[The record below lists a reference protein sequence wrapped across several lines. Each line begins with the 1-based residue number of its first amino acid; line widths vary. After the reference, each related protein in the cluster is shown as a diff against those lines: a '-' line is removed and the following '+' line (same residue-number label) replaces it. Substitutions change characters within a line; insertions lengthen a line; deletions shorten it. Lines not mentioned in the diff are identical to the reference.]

1 MKLGRKAVA
10 IGVVGL
16 LALTAC
22 GRADDDSTG
31 GETSAGSTTTVDD
44 APAEGDITIWAMGEE
59 GEKLP
64 DFVQG
69 FTEENPDANV
79 EVTTIPWADVM
90 TKFQTAVAAGTVP
103 DAIMIGSSFMP
114 TMVATGGLAPVP
126 EGLVDND
133 DFVEGAAA
141 STVADGVAYGVPWYV
156 ETRVLYYRSDL
167 AQAAG
172 VEAPTSWEE
181 LTAFAEAMKANGS
194 TYGLQLP
201 MGDAE
206 DSTQVILPFYSQAGG
221 SVLNEAGDGFDL
233 DNQAMV
239 DALDYYASFFTEGL
253 SPLSGYGDSQNS
265 AFVDGSDPAFISG
278 PWMVNVLADL
288 QGEDWVEQN
297 VATVPVPAGSANNDS
312 YIGGAHL
319 GVFAEAKNADGAWK
333 LHPLA
338 LRARDAAGVV
348 RRDERPARAEQRVGL
363 RGAHLEPPHPG
374 APGAAR
380 EHDRPADRPELGRA
394 LGHHRDRGREGRERS
409 GVLRGRGEGHPGQ
422 GRHARARLVT
432 GPVSHDH
439 HHRGTAPAYG
449 RRRPPATASARRLA
463 VRAPVRRGLHGLHAG
478 AAARVVRDVVLG
490 PHDP

>member
-31 GETSAGSTTTVDD
+31 GESAAGSTTTVDD
-44 APAEGDITIWAMGEE
+44 SPAEGDITIWAMGEE

-126 EGLVDND
+126 DGLVDSA

-141 STVADGVAYGVPWYV
+141 STVADGVDYGVPWYV

-167 AQAAG
+167 AKAAG
-172 VEAPTSWEE
+172 VEAPTTWEE
-181 LTAFAEAMKANGS
+181 LTSFAEAMKANGS

-221 SVLNEAGDGFDL
+221 SVLNEAGDAFDL

-333 LHPLA
+333 LVRWLAQPETQQAWFDATSDLPALTTAWDYEPLTSNPRTQVLQEQLDNTIA
-338 LRARDAAGVV
+338 PPTVPSWDELSATIETEAEKVANGQVTSEDAAKAIQAKA
-348 RRDERPARAEQRVGL
+348 DTLGL
-363 RGAHLEPPHPG
+363 GW
-374 APGAAR
+374 
-380 EHDRPADRPELGRA
+380 
-394 LGHHRDRGREGRERS
+394 
-409 GVLRGRGEGHPGQ
+409 
-422 GRHARARLVT
+422 
-432 GPVSHDH
+432 
-439 HHRGTAPAYG
+439 
-449 RRRPPATASARRLA
+449 
-463 VRAPVRRGLHGLHAG
+463 
-478 AAARVVRDVVLG
+478 
-490 PHDP
+490 

>member
-31 GETSAGSTTTVDD
+31 GESAAGSTTTVDD

-69 FTEENPDANV
+69 FTDENPDANV

-126 EGLVDND
+126 DGLVDSA

-141 STVADGVAYGVPWYV
+141 STVADGVEYGVPWYV

-167 AQAAG
+167 AKAAG

-181 LTAFAEAMKANGS
+181 LTAFAQAMQANGS

-221 SVLNEAGDGFDL
+221 SVLNEAGDAFDL
-233 DNQAMV
+233 DNQAMI

-333 LHPLA
+333 LVRWLAEPETQQAWFDATSDLPALTTAWDYEPLTSNPRTQVLQEQLDNTIA
-338 LRARDAAGVV
+338 PPTVPSWDELSATIETEAEKVANGQVTSEDAAKAIQAKA
-348 RRDERPARAEQRVGL
+348 DTLGL
-363 RGAHLEPPHPG
+363 GW
-374 APGAAR
+374 
-380 EHDRPADRPELGRA
+380 
-394 LGHHRDRGREGRERS
+394 
-409 GVLRGRGEGHPGQ
+409 
-422 GRHARARLVT
+422 
-432 GPVSHDH
+432 
-439 HHRGTAPAYG
+439 
-449 RRRPPATASARRLA
+449 
-463 VRAPVRRGLHGLHAG
+463 
-478 AAARVVRDVVLG
+478 
-490 PHDP
+490 

>member
-22 GRADDDSTG
+22 GRADDESTG
-31 GETSAGSTTTVDD
+31 GETDAGSTTTVDD
-44 APAEGDITIWAMGEE
+44 APAKGDITIWAMGEE

-69 FTEENPDANV
+69 FTDENPDANV

-126 EGLVDND
+126 DGLVDSA

-141 STVADGVAYGVPWYV
+141 STVADGVEYGVPWYV

-167 AQAAG
+167 AKAAG
-172 VEAPTSWEE
+172 VEAPTTWEE
-181 LTAFAEAMKANGS
+181 LTSFAEAMQANGS
-194 TYGLQLP
+194 TFGLQLP

-221 SVLNEAGDGFDL
+221 SVLNEAGDAFDL

-312 YIGGAHL
+312 YIGGGHL
-319 GVFAEAKNADGAWK
+319 GVFAEAKNPDGAWK
-333 LHPLA
+333 LVRWLAQPETQQAWFDATSDLPALTTAWDYEPLTSNPRTQVLQEQLENTIA
-338 LRARDAAGVV
+338 PPTVPSWDELSATIETEAEKVANGQVTSEDAAKAIQAKA
-348 RRDERPARAEQRVGL
+348 DTLGL
-363 RGAHLEPPHPG
+363 GW
-374 APGAAR
+374 
-380 EHDRPADRPELGRA
+380 
-394 LGHHRDRGREGRERS
+394 
-409 GVLRGRGEGHPGQ
+409 
-422 GRHARARLVT
+422 
-432 GPVSHDH
+432 
-439 HHRGTAPAYG
+439 
-449 RRRPPATASARRLA
+449 
-463 VRAPVRRGLHGLHAG
+463 
-478 AAARVVRDVVLG
+478 
-490 PHDP
+490 

>member
-31 GETSAGSTTTVDD
+31 GESAAGSTTTVDD
-44 APAEGDITIWAMGEE
+44 SPAEGDITIWAMGEE

-126 EGLVDND
+126 DGLVDSA

-141 STVADGVAYGVPWYV
+141 STVADGVDYGVPWYV

-167 AQAAG
+167 AKAAG

-181 LTAFAEAMKANGS
+181 LTSFAEAMKANGS

-221 SVLNEAGDGFDL
+221 SVLNEAGDAFDL

-333 LHPLA
+333 LVRWLAQPETQQAWFDATSDLPALTTAWDYEPLTSNPRTQVLQEQLDNTIA
-338 LRARDAAGVV
+338 PPTVPSWDELSATIETEAEKVANGQVTSEDAAKAIQAKA
-348 RRDERPARAEQRVGL
+348 DTLGL
-363 RGAHLEPPHPG
+363 GW
-374 APGAAR
+374 
-380 EHDRPADRPELGRA
+380 
-394 LGHHRDRGREGRERS
+394 
-409 GVLRGRGEGHPGQ
+409 
-422 GRHARARLVT
+422 
-432 GPVSHDH
+432 
-439 HHRGTAPAYG
+439 
-449 RRRPPATASARRLA
+449 
-463 VRAPVRRGLHGLHAG
+463 
-478 AAARVVRDVVLG
+478 
-490 PHDP
+490 

>member
-31 GETSAGSTTTVDD
+31 GESAAGSTTTVDD
-44 APAEGDITIWAMGEE
+44 SPAEGDITIWAMGEE

-126 EGLVDND
+126 DGLVDSA

-141 STVADGVAYGVPWYV
+141 STVADGVDYGVPWYV

-167 AQAAG
+167 AKAAG

-221 SVLNEAGDGFDL
+221 SVLNEAGDAFDL

-333 LHPLA
+333 LVRWLAQPETQQAWFDATSDLPALTTAWDYEPLTSNPRTQVLQEQLENTIA
-338 LRARDAAGVV
+338 PPTVPSWDELSATIETEAEKVANGQVTSEDAAKAIQAKA
-348 RRDERPARAEQRVGL
+348 DTLGL
-363 RGAHLEPPHPG
+363 GW
-374 APGAAR
+374 
-380 EHDRPADRPELGRA
+380 
-394 LGHHRDRGREGRERS
+394 
-409 GVLRGRGEGHPGQ
+409 
-422 GRHARARLVT
+422 
-432 GPVSHDH
+432 
-439 HHRGTAPAYG
+439 
-449 RRRPPATASARRLA
+449 
-463 VRAPVRRGLHGLHAG
+463 
-478 AAARVVRDVVLG
+478 
-490 PHDP
+490 

>member
-31 GETSAGSTTTVDD
+31 GESAAGSTTTVDD

-126 EGLVDND
+126 DGLVDSA

-141 STVADGVAYGVPWYV
+141 STVADGVEYGVPWYV

-167 AQAAG
+167 AKAAG

-181 LTAFAEAMKANGS
+181 LTAFAQAMQANGS

-221 SVLNEAGDGFDL
+221 SVLNEAGDAFDL
-233 DNQAMV
+233 DNQAMI

-333 LHPLA
+333 LVRWLAQPETQQAWFDATSDLPALTTAWDYEPLTSNPRTQVLQEQLDNTIA
-338 LRARDAAGVV
+338 PPTVPSWDELSATIETEAEKVANGQVTSEDAAKAIQAKA
-348 RRDERPARAEQRVGL
+348 DTLGL
-363 RGAHLEPPHPG
+363 GW
-374 APGAAR
+374 
-380 EHDRPADRPELGRA
+380 
-394 LGHHRDRGREGRERS
+394 
-409 GVLRGRGEGHPGQ
+409 
-422 GRHARARLVT
+422 
-432 GPVSHDH
+432 
-439 HHRGTAPAYG
+439 
-449 RRRPPATASARRLA
+449 
-463 VRAPVRRGLHGLHAG
+463 
-478 AAARVVRDVVLG
+478 
-490 PHDP
+490 

>member
-167 AQAAG
+167 AKAAG

-201 MGDAE
+201 IGDAE
-206 DSTQVILPFYSQAGG
+206 DATQVILPFYSQAGG

-278 PWMVNVLADL
+278 PWMVNVLAAAEGADRC
-288 QGEDWVEQN
+288 EHYE
-297 VATVPVPAGSANNDS
+297 ATGPEHACAANKDS
-312 YIGGAHL
+312 YIGVAHL

-333 LHPLA
+333 LIRWLSEPETQQAWFDATSDLPA
-338 LRARDAAGVV
+338 LNSAWDYEALTSNPRTQVLQEQLENTIAPPTVPSWDELSATIETEAEKVANGQVSSEDAAKAIQAKA
-348 RRDERPARAEQRVGL
+348 DTLGL
-363 RGAHLEPPHPG
+363 GW
-374 APGAAR
+374 
-380 EHDRPADRPELGRA
+380 
-394 LGHHRDRGREGRERS
+394 
-409 GVLRGRGEGHPGQ
+409 
-422 GRHARARLVT
+422 
-432 GPVSHDH
+432 
-439 HHRGTAPAYG
+439 
-449 RRRPPATASARRLA
+449 
-463 VRAPVRRGLHGLHAG
+463 
-478 AAARVVRDVVLG
+478 
-490 PHDP
+490 

>member
-167 AQAAG
+167 AKAAG

-297 VATVPVPAGSANNDS
+297 VATVPVPAGSSNNDS

-333 LHPLA
+333 LIRWLSEPETQQAWFDATSDLPA
-338 LRARDAAGVV
+338 LNSAWDYEALTSNPRTQVLQEQLENTIAPPTVPSWDELSATIETEAEKVANGQVTSEDAAKAIQAKA
-348 RRDERPARAEQRVGL
+348 DTLGL
-363 RGAHLEPPHPG
+363 GW
-374 APGAAR
+374 
-380 EHDRPADRPELGRA
+380 
-394 LGHHRDRGREGRERS
+394 
-409 GVLRGRGEGHPGQ
+409 
-422 GRHARARLVT
+422 
-432 GPVSHDH
+432 
-439 HHRGTAPAYG
+439 
-449 RRRPPATASARRLA
+449 
-463 VRAPVRRGLHGLHAG
+463 
-478 AAARVVRDVVLG
+478 
-490 PHDP
+490 

>member
-31 GETSAGSTTTVDD
+31 GETAAGSTTTVDD
-44 APAEGDITIWAMGEE
+44 SPAEGDITIWAMGEE

-126 EGLVDND
+126 DGLVDSA

-167 AQAAG
+167 AKAAG
-172 VEAPTSWEE
+172 VEAPTTWEE

-221 SVLNEAGDGFDL
+221 SVLNEAGDAFDL

-333 LHPLA
+333 LVRWLAQPETQQAWFDATSDLPALTTAWDYEPLTSNPRTQVLQEQLDSTIA
-338 LRARDAAGVV
+338 PPTVPSWDELSATIETEAEKVANGQVTSEDAAKAIQAKA
-348 RRDERPARAEQRVGL
+348 DTLGL
-363 RGAHLEPPHPG
+363 GW
-374 APGAAR
+374 
-380 EHDRPADRPELGRA
+380 
-394 LGHHRDRGREGRERS
+394 
-409 GVLRGRGEGHPGQ
+409 
-422 GRHARARLVT
+422 
-432 GPVSHDH
+432 
-439 HHRGTAPAYG
+439 
-449 RRRPPATASARRLA
+449 
-463 VRAPVRRGLHGLHAG
+463 
-478 AAARVVRDVVLG
+478 
-490 PHDP
+490 

>member
-22 GRADDDSTG
+22 GRADDESTG
-31 GETSAGSTTTVDD
+31 EGTAAGSTTTVDD

-69 FTEENPDANV
+69 FTDENPDANV

-126 EGLVDND
+126 DGLVDSA

-141 STVADGVAYGVPWYV
+141 STVADGVEYGVPWYV

-167 AQAAG
+167 AKAAG
-172 VEAPTSWEE
+172 VEAPTTWEE
-181 LTAFAEAMKANGS
+181 LTSFAEAMQANGS

-221 SVLNEAGDGFDL
+221 SVLNEAGDAFDL

-312 YIGGAHL
+312 YIGGGHL
-319 GVFAEAKNADGAWK
+319 GVFAEAKNPDGAWK
-333 LHPLA
+333 LVRWLAQPETQQAWFDATSDLPALTTAWDYEPLTSNPRTQVLQEQLENTIA
-338 LRARDAAGVV
+338 PPTVPSWDELSATIETEAEKVANGQVTSEDAAKAIQAKA
-348 RRDERPARAEQRVGL
+348 DTLGL
-363 RGAHLEPPHPG
+363 GW
-374 APGAAR
+374 
-380 EHDRPADRPELGRA
+380 
-394 LGHHRDRGREGRERS
+394 
-409 GVLRGRGEGHPGQ
+409 
-422 GRHARARLVT
+422 
-432 GPVSHDH
+432 
-439 HHRGTAPAYG
+439 
-449 RRRPPATASARRLA
+449 
-463 VRAPVRRGLHGLHAG
+463 
-478 AAARVVRDVVLG
+478 
-490 PHDP
+490 

>member
-22 GRADDDSTG
+22 GRADDGTTG
-31 GETSAGSTTTVDD
+31 GETGAASTTTVDD
-44 APAEGDITIWAMGEE
+44 SPAEGDITIWAMGEE

-79 EVTTIPWADVM
+79 QVTTIPWADVM

-126 EGLVDND
+126 EGLVDNA

-156 ETRVLYYRSDL
+156 ETRVMYYRSDL
-167 AQAAG
+167 AEAAG
-172 VEAPTSWEE
+172 VAAPTTWEE
-181 LTAFAEAMKANGS
+181 LTAFAQAMQDEGS

-221 SVLNEAGDGFDL
+221 SVLDEAGDAFDL

-239 DALDYYASFFTEGL
+239 DALDYYASFFTDGL

-288 QGEDWVEQN
+288 QGEDWVEEN
-297 VATVPVPAGSANNDS
+297 VATVPVPAGAENNDS

-319 GVFAEAKNADGAWK
+319 GVFADAKNADGAWK
-333 LHPLA
+333 LVRWLAQPETQQAWFDATSDLPALTTAWDYEPLTSNPRTQVLQQQLESTIA
-338 LRARDAAGVV
+338 PPTVPSWDELSATIETEAEKVANGQVTAEDAA
-348 RRDERPARAEQRVGL
+348 
-363 RGAHLEPPHPG
+363 
-374 APGAAR
+374 AAIQAK
-380 EHDRPADRPELGRA
+380 ADA
-394 LGHHRDRGREGRERS
+394 LG
-409 GVLRGRGEGHPGQ
+409 
-422 GRHARARLVT
+422 
-432 GPVSHDH
+432 
-439 HHRGTAPAYG
+439 
-449 RRRPPATASARRLA
+449 
-463 VRAPVRRGLHGLHAG
+463 
-478 AAARVVRDVVLG
+478 LG
-490 PHDP
+490 W

>member
-31 GETSAGSTTTVDD
+31 GESAAGSTTTVDD

-69 FTEENPDANV
+69 FTDENPDANV

-126 EGLVDND
+126 DGLVDSA

-141 STVADGVAYGVPWYV
+141 STVADGVEYGVPWYV

-167 AQAAG
+167 AKAAG

-181 LTAFAEAMKANGS
+181 LTAFAQAMQANGS

-221 SVLNEAGDGFDL
+221 SVLNEAGDAFDL
-233 DNQAMV
+233 DNQAMI
-239 DALDYYASFFTEGL
+239 DALDYYASFFAEGL

-333 LHPLA
+333 LVRWLAQPETQQAWFDATSDLPALTTAWDYEPLTSNPRTQVLQEQLDNTIA
-338 LRARDAAGVV
+338 PPTVPSWDELSATIETEAEKVANGQVTSEDAAKAIQAKA
-348 RRDERPARAEQRVGL
+348 DTLGL
-363 RGAHLEPPHPG
+363 GW
-374 APGAAR
+374 
-380 EHDRPADRPELGRA
+380 
-394 LGHHRDRGREGRERS
+394 
-409 GVLRGRGEGHPGQ
+409 
-422 GRHARARLVT
+422 
-432 GPVSHDH
+432 
-439 HHRGTAPAYG
+439 
-449 RRRPPATASARRLA
+449 
-463 VRAPVRRGLHGLHAG
+463 
-478 AAARVVRDVVLG
+478 
-490 PHDP
+490 

>member
-31 GETSAGSTTTVDD
+31 GESAAGSTTTVDD
-44 APAEGDITIWAMGEE
+44 SPAEGDITIWAMGEE

-126 EGLVDND
+126 DGLVDSA

-141 STVADGVAYGVPWYV
+141 STVADGVEYGVPWYV

-167 AQAAG
+167 AKAAG
-172 VEAPTSWEE
+172 VEAPTTWEE

-221 SVLNEAGDGFDL
+221 SVLNEAGDAFDL
-233 DNQAMV
+233 DNQAMI

-333 LHPLA
+333 LVRWLAQPETQQAWFDATSDLPALTTAWDYEPLTSNPRTQVLQEQLDNTIA
-338 LRARDAAGVV
+338 PPTVPSWDELSATIETEAEKVANGQVTSEDAAKAIQAKA
-348 RRDERPARAEQRVGL
+348 DTLGL
-363 RGAHLEPPHPG
+363 GW
-374 APGAAR
+374 
-380 EHDRPADRPELGRA
+380 
-394 LGHHRDRGREGRERS
+394 
-409 GVLRGRGEGHPGQ
+409 
-422 GRHARARLVT
+422 
-432 GPVSHDH
+432 
-439 HHRGTAPAYG
+439 
-449 RRRPPATASARRLA
+449 
-463 VRAPVRRGLHGLHAG
+463 
-478 AAARVVRDVVLG
+478 
-490 PHDP
+490 

>member
-31 GETSAGSTTTVDD
+31 GESAAAGSTTTVDD
-44 APAEGDITIWAMGEE
+44 SPAEGDITIWAMGEE

-126 EGLVDND
+126 DGLVDSA

-141 STVADGVAYGVPWYV
+141 STVADGVDYGVPWYV

-167 AQAAG
+167 AKAAG

-181 LTAFAEAMKANGS
+181 LTSFAEAMKANGS

-221 SVLNEAGDGFDL
+221 SVLNEAGDAFDL

-333 LHPLA
+333 LVRWLAQPETQQAWFDATSDLPALTTAWDYEPLTSNPRTQVLQEQLDNTIA
-338 LRARDAAGVV
+338 PPTVPSWDELSATIETEAEKVANGQVTSEDAAKAIQAKA
-348 RRDERPARAEQRVGL
+348 DTLGL
-363 RGAHLEPPHPG
+363 GW
-374 APGAAR
+374 
-380 EHDRPADRPELGRA
+380 
-394 LGHHRDRGREGRERS
+394 
-409 GVLRGRGEGHPGQ
+409 
-422 GRHARARLVT
+422 
-432 GPVSHDH
+432 
-439 HHRGTAPAYG
+439 
-449 RRRPPATASARRLA
+449 
-463 VRAPVRRGLHGLHAG
+463 
-478 AAARVVRDVVLG
+478 
-490 PHDP
+490 

>member
-31 GETSAGSTTTVDD
+31 GETAAGSTTTVDD

-126 EGLVDND
+126 DGLVDSA

-141 STVADGVAYGVPWYV
+141 STVADGVDYGVPWYV

-167 AQAAG
+167 AKAAG

-333 LHPLA
+333 LVRWLAQPETQQAWFDATSDLPALTTAWDYEPLTSNPRTQVLQEQLDNTIA
-338 LRARDAAGVV
+338 PPTVPSWDELSATIETEAEKVANGQVTSEDAAQAIQAKA
-348 RRDERPARAEQRVGL
+348 DTLGL
-363 RGAHLEPPHPG
+363 GW
-374 APGAAR
+374 
-380 EHDRPADRPELGRA
+380 
-394 LGHHRDRGREGRERS
+394 
-409 GVLRGRGEGHPGQ
+409 
-422 GRHARARLVT
+422 
-432 GPVSHDH
+432 
-439 HHRGTAPAYG
+439 
-449 RRRPPATASARRLA
+449 
-463 VRAPVRRGLHGLHAG
+463 
-478 AAARVVRDVVLG
+478 
-490 PHDP
+490 

>member
-167 AQAAG
+167 A
-172 VEAPTSWEE
+172 
-181 LTAFAEAMKANGS
+181 KARAS
-194 TYGLQLP
+194 RLP
-201 MGDAE
+201 
-206 DSTQVILPFYSQAGG
+206 
-221 SVLNEAGDGFDL
+221 
-233 DNQAMV
+233 
-239 DALDYYASFFTEGL
+239 
-253 SPLSGYGDSQNS
+253 
-265 AFVDGSDPAFISG
+265 
-278 PWMVNVLADL
+278 
-288 QGEDWVEQN
+288 
-297 VATVPVPAGSANNDS
+297 PAG
-312 YIGGAHL
+312 
-319 GVFAEAKNADGAWK
+319 
-333 LHPLA
+333 
-338 LRARDAAGVV
+338 
-348 RRDERPARAEQRVGL
+348 
-363 RGAHLEPPHPG
+363 
-374 APGAAR
+374 
-380 EHDRPADRPELGRA
+380 
-394 LGHHRDRGREGRERS
+394 RS
-409 GVLRGRGEGHPGQ
+409 SPR
-422 GRHARARLVT
+422 
-432 GPVSHDH
+432 S
-439 HHRGTAPAYG
+439 
-449 RRRPPATASARRLA
+449 RRP
-463 VRAPVRRGLHGLHAG
+463 
-478 AAARVVRDVVLG
+478 
-490 PHDP
+490 

>member
-31 GETSAGSTTTVDD
+31 GESAAGSTTTVDD

-126 EGLVDND
+126 DGLVDSA

-141 STVADGVAYGVPWYV
+141 STVADGVDYGVPWYV

-167 AQAAG
+167 AKAAG

-181 LTAFAEAMKANGS
+181 LTSFAEAMKANGS

-221 SVLNEAGDGFDL
+221 SVLNEAGDAFDL

-333 LHPLA
+333 LVRWLAQPETQQAWFDATSDLPALTTAWDYEPLTSNPRTQVLQEQLDNTIA
-338 LRARDAAGVV
+338 PPTVPSWDELSATIETEAEKVANGQVTSEDAAKAIQAKA
-348 RRDERPARAEQRVGL
+348 DTLGL
-363 RGAHLEPPHPG
+363 GW
-374 APGAAR
+374 
-380 EHDRPADRPELGRA
+380 
-394 LGHHRDRGREGRERS
+394 
-409 GVLRGRGEGHPGQ
+409 
-422 GRHARARLVT
+422 
-432 GPVSHDH
+432 
-439 HHRGTAPAYG
+439 
-449 RRRPPATASARRLA
+449 
-463 VRAPVRRGLHGLHAG
+463 
-478 AAARVVRDVVLG
+478 
-490 PHDP
+490 

>member
-31 GETSAGSTTTVDD
+31 GESAAGSTTTVDD
-44 APAEGDITIWAMGEE
+44 SPAEGDITIWAMGEE

-126 EGLVDND
+126 DGLVDSA

-141 STVADGVAYGVPWYV
+141 STVADGVDYGVPWYV

-167 AQAAG
+167 AKAAG

-181 LTAFAEAMKANGS
+181 LTSFAEAMKANGS

-221 SVLNEAGDGFDL
+221 SVLNEAGDAFDL

-333 LHPLA
+333 LVRWLAQPETQQAWFDATSDLPALTTAWDYEPLTSNPRTQVLQQQLENTIA
-338 LRARDAAGVV
+338 PPTVPSWDELSATIETEAEKVANGQVTSEDAAKAIQAKA
-348 RRDERPARAEQRVGL
+348 DTLGL
-363 RGAHLEPPHPG
+363 GW
-374 APGAAR
+374 
-380 EHDRPADRPELGRA
+380 
-394 LGHHRDRGREGRERS
+394 
-409 GVLRGRGEGHPGQ
+409 
-422 GRHARARLVT
+422 
-432 GPVSHDH
+432 
-439 HHRGTAPAYG
+439 
-449 RRRPPATASARRLA
+449 
-463 VRAPVRRGLHGLHAG
+463 
-478 AAARVVRDVVLG
+478 
-490 PHDP
+490 

>member
-22 GRADDDSTG
+22 GRADDESTG
-31 GETSAGSTTTVDD
+31 GEADAGSTTTVDD

-126 EGLVDND
+126 DGLVDSA

-141 STVADGVAYGVPWYV
+141 STVADGVDYGVPWYV

-167 AQAAG
+167 AKAAG

-181 LTAFAEAMKANGS
+181 LTSFAQAMQANGS

-221 SVLNEAGDGFDL
+221 SVLNEAGDAFDL

-239 DALDYYASFFTEGL
+239 DALDYYASFFTDGL

-333 LHPLA
+333 LVRWLAQPETQQAWFDATSDLPALTTAWDYEPLTSNPRTQVLQEQLENTIA
-338 LRARDAAGVV
+338 PPTVPSWDELSATIETEAEKVANGQVTSEDAAKAIQAKA
-348 RRDERPARAEQRVGL
+348 DTLGL
-363 RGAHLEPPHPG
+363 GW
-374 APGAAR
+374 
-380 EHDRPADRPELGRA
+380 
-394 LGHHRDRGREGRERS
+394 
-409 GVLRGRGEGHPGQ
+409 
-422 GRHARARLVT
+422 
-432 GPVSHDH
+432 
-439 HHRGTAPAYG
+439 
-449 RRRPPATASARRLA
+449 
-463 VRAPVRRGLHGLHAG
+463 
-478 AAARVVRDVVLG
+478 
-490 PHDP
+490 

>member
-22 GRADDDSTG
+22 GRADNESTG
-31 GETSAGSTTTVDD
+31 GETGAGSTTTVDD

-69 FTEENPDANV
+69 FTDENPDANV

-126 EGLVDND
+126 DGLVDSA

-141 STVADGVAYGVPWYV
+141 STVADGVEYGVPWYV

-167 AQAAG
+167 AKAAG
-172 VEAPTSWEE
+172 VEAPTTWEE
-181 LTAFAEAMKANGS
+181 LTAFAQAMQANGS

-221 SVLNEAGDGFDL
+221 SVLNEAGDAFDL
-233 DNQAMV
+233 DNQAMI

-333 LHPLA
+333 LVRWLAQPETQQAWFDATSDLPALTTAWDYEPLTSNPRTQVLQEQLDNTIA
-338 LRARDAAGVV
+338 PPTVPSWDELSATIETEAEKVANGQVTSEDAAKAIQAKA
-348 RRDERPARAEQRVGL
+348 DTLGL
-363 RGAHLEPPHPG
+363 GW
-374 APGAAR
+374 
-380 EHDRPADRPELGRA
+380 
-394 LGHHRDRGREGRERS
+394 
-409 GVLRGRGEGHPGQ
+409 
-422 GRHARARLVT
+422 
-432 GPVSHDH
+432 
-439 HHRGTAPAYG
+439 
-449 RRRPPATASARRLA
+449 
-463 VRAPVRRGLHGLHAG
+463 
-478 AAARVVRDVVLG
+478 
-490 PHDP
+490 

>member
-31 GETSAGSTTTVDD
+31 GESAAGSTTTVDD
-44 APAEGDITIWAMGEE
+44 SPAEGDITIWAMGEE

-126 EGLVDND
+126 DGLVDSA

-167 AQAAG
+167 AKAAG

-221 SVLNEAGDGFDL
+221 SVLNEAGDAFDL

-333 LHPLA
+333 LVRWLAQPETQQAWFDATSDLPALTTAWDYEPLTSNPRTQVLQEQLENTIA
-338 LRARDAAGVV
+338 PPTVPSWDELSATIETEAEKVANGQVTSEDAAKAIQAKA
-348 RRDERPARAEQRVGL
+348 DTLGL
-363 RGAHLEPPHPG
+363 GW
-374 APGAAR
+374 
-380 EHDRPADRPELGRA
+380 
-394 LGHHRDRGREGRERS
+394 
-409 GVLRGRGEGHPGQ
+409 
-422 GRHARARLVT
+422 
-432 GPVSHDH
+432 
-439 HHRGTAPAYG
+439 
-449 RRRPPATASARRLA
+449 
-463 VRAPVRRGLHGLHAG
+463 
-478 AAARVVRDVVLG
+478 
-490 PHDP
+490 

>member
-31 GETSAGSTTTVDD
+31 GESADAGSTTTVDD
-44 APAEGDITIWAMGEE
+44 SPAEGDITIWAMGEE

-126 EGLVDND
+126 DGLVDSA

-141 STVADGVAYGVPWYV
+141 STVADGVDYGVPWYV

-167 AQAAG
+167 AKAAG

-181 LTAFAEAMKANGS
+181 LTSFAEAMKANGS

-221 SVLNEAGDGFDL
+221 SVLNEAGDAFDL

-333 LHPLA
+333 LVRWLAQPETQQAWFDATSDLPALTTAWDYEPLTSNPRTQVLQEQLDDTIA
-338 LRARDAAGVV
+338 PPTVPSWDELSATIETEAEKVANGQVTSEDAAKAIQAKA
-348 RRDERPARAEQRVGL
+348 DTLGL
-363 RGAHLEPPHPG
+363 GW
-374 APGAAR
+374 
-380 EHDRPADRPELGRA
+380 
-394 LGHHRDRGREGRERS
+394 
-409 GVLRGRGEGHPGQ
+409 
-422 GRHARARLVT
+422 
-432 GPVSHDH
+432 
-439 HHRGTAPAYG
+439 
-449 RRRPPATASARRLA
+449 
-463 VRAPVRRGLHGLHAG
+463 
-478 AAARVVRDVVLG
+478 
-490 PHDP
+490 

>member
-22 GRADDDSTG
+22 GRADDDSTS
-31 GETSAGSTTTVDD
+31 GESAAGSTTTVDD
-44 APAEGDITIWAMGEE
+44 SPAEGDITIWAMGEE

-126 EGLVDND
+126 DGLVDSA

-141 STVADGVAYGVPWYV
+141 STVADGVDYGVPWYV

-167 AQAAG
+167 AKAAG

-221 SVLNEAGDGFDL
+221 SVLNEAGDAFDL

-333 LHPLA
+333 LVRWLAQPETQQAWFDATSDLPALTTAWDYEPLTSNPRTQVLQEQLENTIA
-338 LRARDAAGVV
+338 PPTVPSWDELSATIETEAEKVANGQVTSEDAAKAIQAKA
-348 RRDERPARAEQRVGL
+348 DTLGL
-363 RGAHLEPPHPG
+363 GW
-374 APGAAR
+374 
-380 EHDRPADRPELGRA
+380 
-394 LGHHRDRGREGRERS
+394 
-409 GVLRGRGEGHPGQ
+409 
-422 GRHARARLVT
+422 
-432 GPVSHDH
+432 
-439 HHRGTAPAYG
+439 
-449 RRRPPATASARRLA
+449 
-463 VRAPVRRGLHGLHAG
+463 
-478 AAARVVRDVVLG
+478 
-490 PHDP
+490 

>member
-31 GETSAGSTTTVDD
+31 GESAAAGSTTTVDD

-126 EGLVDND
+126 DGLVDSA

-141 STVADGVAYGVPWYV
+141 STVADGVDYGVPWYV

-167 AQAAG
+167 AKAAG

-181 LTAFAEAMKANGS
+181 LTSFAEAMKANGS

-221 SVLNEAGDGFDL
+221 SVLNEAGDAFDL

-333 LHPLA
+333 LVRWLAQPETQQAWFDATSDLPALTTAWDYEPLTSNPRTQVLQEQLDNTIA
-338 LRARDAAGVV
+338 PPTVPSWDEPSATIETEAEKVANGQVTSEDAAKAIQAKA
-348 RRDERPARAEQRVGL
+348 DTLGL
-363 RGAHLEPPHPG
+363 GW
-374 APGAAR
+374 
-380 EHDRPADRPELGRA
+380 
-394 LGHHRDRGREGRERS
+394 
-409 GVLRGRGEGHPGQ
+409 
-422 GRHARARLVT
+422 
-432 GPVSHDH
+432 
-439 HHRGTAPAYG
+439 
-449 RRRPPATASARRLA
+449 
-463 VRAPVRRGLHGLHAG
+463 
-478 AAARVVRDVVLG
+478 
-490 PHDP
+490 

>member
-31 GETSAGSTTTVDD
+31 GETDAGSTTTVDD
-44 APAEGDITIWAMGEE
+44 APAKGDITIWAMGEE

-69 FTEENPDANV
+69 FTDENPDANV

-126 EGLVDND
+126 DGLVDSA

-141 STVADGVAYGVPWYV
+141 STVADGVEYGVPWYV

-167 AQAAG
+167 AKAAG
-172 VEAPTSWEE
+172 VEAPTTWEE
-181 LTAFAEAMKANGS
+181 LTSFAEAMQANGS

-221 SVLNEAGDGFDL
+221 SVLNEAGDAFDL
-233 DNQAMV
+233 DNQAMI

-312 YIGGAHL
+312 YIGGGHL
-319 GVFAEAKNADGAWK
+319 GVFAEAKNPDGAWK
-333 LHPLA
+333 LVRWLAQPETQQAWFDATSDLPALTTAWDYEPLTSNPRTQVLQEQLENTIA
-338 LRARDAAGVV
+338 PPTVPSWDELSATIETEAEKVANGQVTSEDAAKAIQAKA
-348 RRDERPARAEQRVGL
+348 DTLGL
-363 RGAHLEPPHPG
+363 GW
-374 APGAAR
+374 
-380 EHDRPADRPELGRA
+380 
-394 LGHHRDRGREGRERS
+394 
-409 GVLRGRGEGHPGQ
+409 
-422 GRHARARLVT
+422 
-432 GPVSHDH
+432 
-439 HHRGTAPAYG
+439 
-449 RRRPPATASARRLA
+449 
-463 VRAPVRRGLHGLHAG
+463 
-478 AAARVVRDVVLG
+478 
-490 PHDP
+490 

>member
-31 GETSAGSTTTVDD
+31 GESAAGSTTTVDD

-69 FTEENPDANV
+69 FTDENPDANV

-126 EGLVDND
+126 DGLVDSA

-141 STVADGVAYGVPWYV
+141 STVADGVEYGVPWYV

-167 AQAAG
+167 AKAAG

-181 LTAFAEAMKANGS
+181 LTAFAQAMQANGS

-221 SVLNEAGDGFDL
+221 SVLNEAGDAFDL
-233 DNQAMV
+233 DNQAMI

-333 LHPLA
+333 LVRWLAQPETQQAWFDATSDLPALTTAWDYEPLTSNPRTQVLQEQLDNTIA
-338 LRARDAAGVV
+338 PPTVPSWDELSATIETEAEKVANGQVTSEDAAKAIQAKA
-348 RRDERPARAEQRVGL
+348 DTLGL
-363 RGAHLEPPHPG
+363 GW
-374 APGAAR
+374 
-380 EHDRPADRPELGRA
+380 
-394 LGHHRDRGREGRERS
+394 
-409 GVLRGRGEGHPGQ
+409 
-422 GRHARARLVT
+422 
-432 GPVSHDH
+432 
-439 HHRGTAPAYG
+439 
-449 RRRPPATASARRLA
+449 
-463 VRAPVRRGLHGLHAG
+463 
-478 AAARVVRDVVLG
+478 
-490 PHDP
+490 

>member
-31 GETSAGSTTTVDD
+31 GESAAGSTTTVDD
-44 APAEGDITIWAMGEE
+44 SPAEGDITIWAMGEE

-69 FTEENPDANV
+69 FTEDNPDANV

-126 EGLVDND
+126 DGLVDSA

-141 STVADGVAYGVPWYV
+141 STVADGVDYGVPWYV

-167 AQAAG
+167 AKAAG

-181 LTAFAEAMKANGS
+181 LTSFAEAMKANGS

-221 SVLNEAGDGFDL
+221 SVLNEAGDAFDL

-333 LHPLA
+333 LVRWLAQPETQQAWFDATSDLPALTTAWDYEPLTSNPRTQVLQEQLENTIA
-338 LRARDAAGVV
+338 PPTVPSWDELSATIETEAEKVANGQVTSEDAAKAIQAKA
-348 RRDERPARAEQRVGL
+348 DTLGL
-363 RGAHLEPPHPG
+363 GW
-374 APGAAR
+374 
-380 EHDRPADRPELGRA
+380 
-394 LGHHRDRGREGRERS
+394 
-409 GVLRGRGEGHPGQ
+409 
-422 GRHARARLVT
+422 
-432 GPVSHDH
+432 
-439 HHRGTAPAYG
+439 
-449 RRRPPATASARRLA
+449 
-463 VRAPVRRGLHGLHAG
+463 
-478 AAARVVRDVVLG
+478 
-490 PHDP
+490 

>member
-31 GETSAGSTTTVDD
+31 GESAAGSTTTVDD
-44 APAEGDITIWAMGEE
+44 SPAEGDITIWAMGEE

-126 EGLVDND
+126 DGLVDSA

-141 STVADGVAYGVPWYV
+141 STVADGVDYGVPWYV

-167 AQAAG
+167 AKAAG
-172 VEAPTSWEE
+172 VEAPTTWEE

-221 SVLNEAGDGFDL
+221 SVLNEAGDAFDL
-233 DNQAMV
+233 DNQAMIE
-239 DALDYYASFFTEGL
+239 ALDYYASFFTEGL

-333 LHPLA
+333 LVRWLAQPETQQAWFDATSDLPALTTAWDYEPLTSNPRTQVLQEQLDNTIA
-338 LRARDAAGVV
+338 PPTVPSWDELSATIETEAEKVANGQVTSEDAAKAIQAKA
-348 RRDERPARAEQRVGL
+348 DTLGL
-363 RGAHLEPPHPG
+363 GW
-374 APGAAR
+374 
-380 EHDRPADRPELGRA
+380 
-394 LGHHRDRGREGRERS
+394 
-409 GVLRGRGEGHPGQ
+409 
-422 GRHARARLVT
+422 
-432 GPVSHDH
+432 
-439 HHRGTAPAYG
+439 
-449 RRRPPATASARRLA
+449 
-463 VRAPVRRGLHGLHAG
+463 
-478 AAARVVRDVVLG
+478 
-490 PHDP
+490 

>member
-167 AQAAG
+167 AKAAG

-206 DSTQVILPFYSQAGG
+206 DSMQVILPFYSQAGG

-333 LHPLA
+333 LIRWLSEPETQQAWFDATSDLPA
-338 LRARDAAGVV
+338 LNSAWDYEALTSNPRTQVLQEQLENTIAPPTVPSWDELSATIETEAEKVANGQVSSEDAAKAIQAKA
-348 RRDERPARAEQRVGL
+348 DTLGL
-363 RGAHLEPPHPG
+363 GW
-374 APGAAR
+374 
-380 EHDRPADRPELGRA
+380 
-394 LGHHRDRGREGRERS
+394 
-409 GVLRGRGEGHPGQ
+409 
-422 GRHARARLVT
+422 
-432 GPVSHDH
+432 
-439 HHRGTAPAYG
+439 
-449 RRRPPATASARRLA
+449 
-463 VRAPVRRGLHGLHAG
+463 
-478 AAARVVRDVVLG
+478 
-490 PHDP
+490 